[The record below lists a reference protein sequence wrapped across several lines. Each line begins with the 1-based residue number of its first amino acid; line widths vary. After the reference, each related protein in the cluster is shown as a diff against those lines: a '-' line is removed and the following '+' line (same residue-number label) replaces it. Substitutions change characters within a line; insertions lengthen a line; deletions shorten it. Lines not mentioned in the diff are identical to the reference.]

1 MQEPI
6 NQFNMRPKA
15 ILFDVD
21 GTILPFDGVVKHLQD
36 ACRHFNVR
44 VLTKKEILKY
54 AIGYKIT
61 ESVPVL
67 IPETRKFIKK
77 FANYY
82 RDQYNSD
89 VKNIKPFPYLKEIFD
104 WIKKKKIKI
113 GIVTTKTSLQSRIT
127 LEYYKLPY
135 DVIIGNDNV
144 KKRKPHPEPVL
155 KACRILKVNPEE
167 CIFFGD
173 HPFDMQAAK
182 AADCTAVGV
191 LTGWGNET
199 NLKKAGAD
207 IIIKDLRSLKKLL
220 K

>member
-1 MQEPI
+1 MQKPI

-15 ILFDVD
+15 MLFDVD

-77 FANYY
+77 FSDYY
-82 RDQYNSD
+82 RDEYNKD
-89 VKNIKPFPYLKEIFD
+89 V
-104 WIKKKKIKI
+104 KKIKI
-113 GIVTTKTSLQSRIT
+113 GIVTTKTSLQSKIT
-127 LEYYKLPY
+127 LENYKLPY

-144 KKRKPHPEPVL
+144 KKRKPNPEPVL
-155 KACRILKVNPEE
+155 KACRILKVRPEN
-167 CIFFGD
+167 CIFSGD

-182 AADCTAVGV
+182 AAGCFAVGV
-191 LTGWGNET
+191 LAGWGNKT
-199 NLKKAGAD
+199 NLKKSGAD
-207 IIIKDLRSLKKLL
+207 IIIKDLRRLKKLL